1 MPGPRKNLTPLDMQ
15 MLGLA
20 YNQGGIINFLGN
32 QPEVTAPIRAQSHVD
47 SPPTQ
52 LAYITDAEKDLLV
65 NANIHGSMAGKPNQG
80 PAGLESL
87 DDFFIT
93 PSGGIAGGSGE
104 QVFASGVDNQ
114 SSNQQSPG
122 HPSGGYNPDLSSQ
135 AGGYESSEAYGIQPS
150 MAVSPSGQVWQTT
163 DFVPAPEQ
171 ADKPGSLVKVSPE
184 KQEKLKALA
193 LAKLGADTAQK
204 QQDTLLGKAEDI
216 KTLIMGGGKGGNLK
230 LTKEE
235 AYANLPAGMHPLRK
249 QYEYLSKKYGPDW
262 QKTTHAK
269 ELANYLSGVPVE
281 RGGGLGAKDPNY
293 GGGAF
298 EMEGITAAQFKE
310 AEAERQR
317 MLMKVSR
324 DLSKPTGL
332 SSKFGK
338 SFYDP
343 KTGKMT
349 GDSRFYYGNPK
360 ERQDRYGTN
369 IYSGMNEELAFAGLN
384 PSQKQNFIRQL
395 IAADPSLGNKYGKD
409 VYGSSVGKFL
419 KGIMPYTIPGGGL
432 IKQLLPEQDKQE
444 YQTYGDDNQLFYDT
458 SVPDDPKTR
467 YTGLGSYMGEE
478 RWVGDQYGDGGGGDT
493 TPPPDDETPPG
504 DENQFAFAPPGQIG
518 YWNPITGQYEYGT
531 MGDYLSHVQVKDGG
545 IIGLYNGGYLN
556 NSDGIVGL
564 DGGGYLDDYQAADS
578 LMFKDPQEEEEWE
591 YNV

>member
-262 QKTTHAK
+262 QKTTQAK

-281 RGGGLGAKDPNY
+281 RGGGLGARDETY
-293 GGGAF
+293 GGGPT
-298 EMEGITAAQFKE
+298 ENIDSDLEE
-310 AEAERQR
+310 ERQK
-317 MLMKVSR
+317 LLAK
-324 DLSKPTGL
+324 
-332 SSKFGK
+332 
-338 SFYDP
+338 
-343 KTGKMT
+343 
-349 GDSRFYYGNPK
+349 
-360 ERQDRYGTN
+360 
-369 IYSGMNEELAFAGLN
+369 ISGMGTPFGGQDIGSILAEVTKDGIGKDLT
-384 PSQKQNFIRQL
+384 PEQYYNFRQQL
-395 IAADPSLGNKYGKD
+395 MAADPTPGNMGYKEAFPF
-409 VYGSSVGKFL
+409 SSGYAPGKFASP
-419 KGIMPYTIPGGGL
+419 GISL
-432 IKQLLPEQDKQE
+432 IKELTGMEDKPKPEWAE
-444 YQTYGDDNQLFYDT
+444 FDNKLFYDT
-458 SVPDDPKTR
+458 SIPEQGGGIKSVSGGPMIMSGPSNIAGAITEEEAIADLTPATGIASLTPATGIASLTP
-467 YTGLGSYMGEE
+467 TGLNYASMAPQFGP
-478 RWVGDQYGDGGGGDT
+478 QY
-493 TPPPDDETPPG
+493 P
-504 DENQFAFAPPGQIG
+504 
-518 YWNPITGQYEYGT
+518 
-531 MGDYLSHVQVKDGG
+531 
-545 IIGLYNGGYLN
+545 GYLN
-556 NSDGIVGL
+556 QGLMNPNFGQYYQNLSDYY
-564 DGGGYLDDYQAADS
+564 GY
-578 LMFKDPQEEEEWE
+578 
-591 YNV
+591 NI

>member
-1 MPGPRKNLTPLDMQ
+1 MVKNYLKSVKD
-15 MLGLA
+15 
-20 YNQGGIINFLGN
+20 I
-32 QPEVTAPIRAQSHVD
+32 TAPLNWKSAPD
-47 SPPTQ
+47 SPETQ
-52 LAYITDAEKDLLV
+52 LAYVTQPEIDMLV
-65 NANIHGSMAGKPNQG
+65 EANLHDSMDGKPNVG
-80 PAGLESL
+80 PNGIMSL
-87 DDFFIT
+87 D
-93 PSGGIAGGSGE
+93 GGGSYKRETRIGKKRSTGARTG
-104 QVFASGVDNQ
+104 ASKV
-114 SSNQQSPG
+114 STTSKTKK
-122 HPSGGYNPDLSSQ
+122 LT
-135 AGGYESSEAYGIQPS
+135 SSEVKKRTEDRKQGKKTEYKPS
-150 MAVSPSGQVWQTT
+150 AWAKKKIAENKAKKTT
-163 DFVPAPEQ
+163 TKKDTKKDSIVT
-171 ADKPGSLVKVSPE
+171 KVKNV
-184 KQEKLKALA
+184 
-193 LAKLGADTAQK
+193 
-204 QQDTLLGKAEDI
+204 
-216 KTLIMGGGKGGNLK
+216 IMGGTPTGDPDAA
-230 LTKEE
+230 TKKTWE
-235 AYANLPAGMHPLRK
+235 AAGMVPAGQHKRRT
-249 QYEYLSKKYGPDW
+249 QYDRLVAKYGEGWKDTV
-262 QKTTHAK
+262 QAQ
-269 ELANYLSGVPVE
+269 EMRNYLAGVPVE

-298 EMEGITAAQFKE
+298 DMEGITAAQFKE

-467 YTGLGSYMGEE
+467 YTGLGS
-478 RWVGDQYGDGGGGDT
+478 
-493 TPPPDDETPPG
+493 
-504 DENQFAFAPPGQIG
+504 
-518 YWNPITGQYEYGT
+518 
-531 MGDYLSHVQVKDGG
+531 
-545 IIGLYNGGYLN
+545 
-556 NSDGIVGL
+556 
-564 DGGGYLDDYQAADS
+564 
-578 LMFKDPQEEEEWE
+578 
-591 YNV
+591 